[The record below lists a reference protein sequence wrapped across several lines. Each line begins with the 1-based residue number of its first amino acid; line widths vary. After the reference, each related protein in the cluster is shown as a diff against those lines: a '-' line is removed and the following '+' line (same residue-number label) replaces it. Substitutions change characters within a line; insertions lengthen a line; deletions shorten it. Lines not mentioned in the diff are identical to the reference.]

1 MNIEYTDSQWRLSYL
16 GISKNTENWKI
27 NMTLERVVPVDEQ
40 SYESN
45 DPILLEFIEKLK
57 IGTDKKLDIFNYIK

>member
-16 GISKNTENWKI
+16 WISKNTENWKI
-27 NMTLERVVPVDEQ
+27 NMTLERVVLIDEQ

-57 IGTDKKLDIFNYIK
+57 IGTDKKLNIFNYIK

>member
-16 GISKNTENWKI
+16 WISKNTENWKI
-27 NMTLERVVPVDEQ
+27 NMTLERVVLIDEQ

-45 DPILLEFIEKLK
+45 DPILLQFIEKLK
-57 IGTDKKLDIFNYIK
+57 IGTDKKLNIFNYIK